1 MRNPYEILGV
11 SQGASKEEIKRA
23 YKEMAKKYH
32 PDQYGNNPLKDL
44 AEDKMKELNEAY
56 DYLIKNAS
64 DNGYNSDS
72 YSHGSQSGYSSYEA
86 IRMHI
91 QNGDIREAENLL
103 QDVRVRDAEWQFLMG
118 LVHMKKGWY
127 DSAYNYISTAC
138 NMDPGNMEYRDALNR
153 MNYNNN
159 SYRQTYNNR
168 HRGDND
174 MCDCCFKLWCLDT
187 CCECAGG
194 DLIDCC

>member
-1 MRNPYEILGV
+1 MRNPYEVLGV
-11 SQGASKEEIKRA
+11 SHGASKEEIKRA

-56 DYLIKNAS
+56 DYLMKNTS

-72 YSHGSQSGYSSYEA
+72 YSQGQSGHSSYDT
-86 IRMHI
+86 IRMYI
-91 QNGDIREAENLL
+91 RNGDIREAERLL
-103 QDVRVRDAEWQFLMG
+103 EDVRVRDAEWQFLMG

-153 MNYNNN
+153 MNNNNN
-159 SYRQTYNNR
+159 SYRQTYYNNNR
-168 HRGDND
+168 SDVD

-187 CCECAGG
+187 CCECSGG